1 MVISLYHNSSLHLAW
16 DLKSI
21 THFLEAVISFSVVG
35 SEGNIQSWNLKAEI
49 LEPTRIKEA
58 LQISRGIG
66 GSR

>member
-1 MVISLYHNSSLHLAW
+1 MVINLYHNSSLHLAW

-21 THFLEAVISFSVVG
+21 IHFLEAVISFSVVG

-49 LEPTRIKEA
+49 LEPTRIKDT